1 MTVKAGK
8 FITTGQGY
16 LLSRLQNTGVNNVN
30 IPKEKIYETGN
41 EQSVATVRDIPQ
53 VGFELESFNMTVR
66 QEKIL
71 TGRDPD
77 VSHAGPI
84 LFTESI
90 PQQFAAPFKG
100 AGVSKDTVGGIAVP
114 HGVLESVNYRFGV
127 GQSAAQT
134 FSFTS
139 DSYYLAE
146 NGTPYYVQHPG
157 GDVGGEYDF
166 EEVALPTSEKGEDVY
181 ALGVTVVFADGS
193 AKRLFHGDD
202 FSNDPTGITLIDP
215 DAAPAGSTV
224 HLLYKSA
231 VEQNWPQI
239 IHPPA
244 TAIPA
249 ALRGQHIDVYV
260 EAPGVGLVRWNGV
273 QSVDV
278 SWSVTLE
285 NTEELGNPHYVS
297 SEYDVPEV
305 TGSLVMRPAS
315 ASYLF
320 EKIAEV
326 TNTPAGYVT
335 NLLSSQ
341 PLEMEIRLRDP
352 ETNDVLKSL
361 RVPDAT
367 FDPPPVNAQVQS
379 NVEITFPMESEGGVL
394 EVYEGD
400 VY

>member
-8 FITTGQGY
+8 MITTGQGY
-16 LLSRLQNTGVNNVN
+16 LLSRLQQTGVNNVN
-30 IPKEKIYETGN
+30 KPKEKIYETGN
-41 EQSVATVRDIPQ
+41 EQSVATVYDIPQ
-53 VGFELESFNMTVR
+53 VGFELESFNMTAR

-77 VSHAGPI
+77 ASFSGPM
-84 LFTESI
+84 LFTEAI

-100 AGVSKDTVGGIAVP
+100 AGNLKTTIGGIAVP
-114 HGVLESVNYRFGV
+114 HAVLESVNYRFGV

-134 FSFTS
+134 FTFTS
-139 DSYYLAE
+139 DSYYVADE
-146 NGTPYYVQHPG
+146 ATPYYISYPG
-157 GDVGGEYDF
+157 GEMDGEYDF
-166 EEVALPTSEKGEDVY
+166 DEVAVPTSEKGEDVY
-181 ALGVTVVFADGS
+181 ALGVTVVYADGS

-202 FSNDPTGITLIDP
+202 FSNDANGITLNDP
-215 DAAPAGSTV
+215 DVAPAGSTV
-224 HLLYKSA
+224 HLLWKSA
-231 VEQNWPQI
+231 VVQDWPQS
-239 IHPPA
+239 IHPPT

-249 ALRGQHIDVYV
+249 ALRAQHIDVFV
-260 EAPGVGLVRWNGV
+260 EVPGSGLIRWLGV
-273 QSVDV
+273 QSLDL

-297 SEYDVPEV
+297 SEFDVPEV

-315 ASYLF
+315 SAYLF

-341 PLEMEIRLRDP
+341 PLEMEVRLRDP

-361 RVPDAT
+361 RVPDAV
-367 FDPPPVNAQVQS
+367 FDPPPVNAAANS
-379 NVEITFPMESEGGVL
+379 NVEITFPLESEGGVL